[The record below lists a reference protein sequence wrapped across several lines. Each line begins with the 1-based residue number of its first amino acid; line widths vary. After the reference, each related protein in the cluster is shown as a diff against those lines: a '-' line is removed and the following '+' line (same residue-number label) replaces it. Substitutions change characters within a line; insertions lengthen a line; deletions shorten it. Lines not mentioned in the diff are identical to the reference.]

1 MAHVAVSA
9 DGATT
14 GFQPDV
20 TRFYRLAQT
29 WKEDLTLAGAD
40 AVLAQEQA
48 LAGGDLS
55 GPAPGGP
62 CRPSWTAA
70 AGSAG
75 GRRCARPGW
84 WTRSAC
90 STRAWPASMPPASG
104 KATAPPPRPSP

>member
-1 MAHVAVSA
+1 MVAHVAVSA

-62 CRPSWTAA
+62 AGRRGRPRPGRPVEALRA
-70 AGSAG
+70 AGLVDEVSLLHPCLAG
-75 GRRCARPGW
+75 EHA
-84 WTRSAC
+84 TRI
-90 STRAWPASMPPASG
+90 W
-104 KATAPPPRPSP
+104 